1 MLLLILLFVTMQLLV
16 ECQLNNIFLNHLSL
30 VEQSTHKNVECSRFS
45 VLHVWQIFCL
55 VVSLDNLEFFIVLQ
69 KLCYISSHIQSL
81 TVYFLRCH
89 YVFKI
94 RDNSRSVHASI
105 LGDFI
110 LQLSYLLK
118 SWISYIQDRQLE
130 KMKEELRVKS

>member
-1 MLLLILLFVTMQLLV
+1 MQQVFCFACVTNLLQD
-16 ECQLNNIFLNHLSL
+16 
-30 VEQSTHKNVECSRFS
+30 
-45 VLHVWQIFCL
+45 CL
-55 VVSLDNLEFFIVLQ
+55 VVSLDNLEFFSMLK
-69 KLCYISSHIQSL
+69 KLCYIRSHIQSL

-94 RDNSRSVHASI
+94 RDNSPSVHASI

-118 SWISYIQDRQLE
+118 S
-130 KMKEELRVKS
+130 